1 MKMIY
6 VPLEVL
12 EEINECKHEIKELDK
27 AINEVT
33 KLELKNYLAD
43 TRDWFVNRLNE
54 LESKMNAA

>member
-1 MKMIY
+1 MIY
-6 VPLEVL
+6 IPLAVL

-54 LESKMNAA
+54 LESKIHVA

>member
-1 MKMIY
+1 MIY
-6 VPLEVL
+6 IPLAVL

-27 AINEVT
+27 AINEVI

-54 LESKMNAA
+54 LESKIHVA